1 MNTTNCMTKKV
12 SLLSKTLAMCL
23 VALFC
28 SAATAIAQNV
38 VKGTVRDASG
48 EALPGVTVT
57 VKGQKGAGAVT
68 DGGGQFL
75 H

>member
-1 MNTTNCMTKKV
+1 MIMTNCKTRKV
-12 SLLSKTLAMCL
+12 SLLSKMLATCL

-28 SAATAIAQNV
+28 SVTTAMAQNI

-57 VKGQKGAGAVT
+57 VKGKKDAGAVT
-68 DGGGQFL
+68 DGGG
-75 H
+75 